1 MAIFHRKWSQQPVRD
16 RAKLWDSKQKI
27 WGLLDVTW
35 FTSSTTLWESW
46 CNRYERAD
54 SIQATQICLTMI
66 LGPICEISYPA
77 PTNIRIDPSKWIEA
91 WVFAH
96 QTVCDWNGL
105 HQIKTGNLICGFP
118 KMGASNMWIS
128 RGIATPLRWDLRFPT
143 NNGSLHFS
151 YGFPIVFL
159 WFSDVFF
166 PHISPGISRDLLVP
180 HLVLRCLTKGHQ
192 LAPGDQ
198 EAIRRQDTM
207 TNMLPGRIVEGSLEV
222 KLDRWKAEQGRGREN
237 RKIRREKIREGRC
250 RCAKR

>member
-46 CNRYERAD
+46 CNQYERAD

-166 PHISPGISRDLLVP
+166 HTFHQGSPGIFWCRTWSFAASPRATSSPPV
-180 HLVLRCLTKGHQ
+180 
-192 LAPGDQ
+192 
-198 EAIRRQDTM
+198 IRRQDTM